1 MLLGLNNK
9 RLTEE
14 ELRDLFIQ
22 YKNGNKE
29 AREKIILSNTNLVAY
44 VYGKKFANNH
54 NNRKDLISCG
64 LVGLIKA
71 VDNFNLSKENKF
83 SSFACVCINNEMLQY
98 IRNNNKHKELISLE
112 YENEK
117 NHKVF
122 FEVLKDENVNI
133 EEDYARKEEKT
144 KLIEIIKK
152 LDYKEQLIINL
163 YFGFSGTPLSQKEI
177 ADLYQVSQSFMSRK
191 IARILYKIKNELTG
205 KVMIKEKK

>member
-98 IRNNNKHKELISLE
+98 IRLSLI
-112 YENEK
+112 
-117 NHKVF
+117 H
-122 FEVLKDENVNI
+122 I
-133 EEDYARKEEKT
+133 
-144 KLIEIIKK
+144 
-152 LDYKEQLIINL
+152 
-163 YFGFSGTPLSQKEI
+163 
-177 ADLYQVSQSFMSRK
+177 
-191 IARILYKIKNELTG
+191 
-205 KVMIKEKK
+205 